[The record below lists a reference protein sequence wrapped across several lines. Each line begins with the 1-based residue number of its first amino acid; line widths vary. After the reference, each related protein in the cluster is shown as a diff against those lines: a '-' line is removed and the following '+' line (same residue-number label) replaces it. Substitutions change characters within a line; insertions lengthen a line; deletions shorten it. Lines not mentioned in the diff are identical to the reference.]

1 MSRTGSNSLGH
12 NRRTTRKNSS
22 YDNNSTDNHEAG
34 PSNTSSNNNNN
45 HHSNSN
51 STTSNRIAKVGKA
64 VLSRLGSY
72 TSSKTSSSG
81 SLGVKSSGRVKK
93 RIYDSKGPH
102 APQEVQI
109 TMEKSTSYAREFSG
123 TLPDSELEL
132 EKVFKGNPNV
142 WGFLESM
149 DTTIVQS
156 KLLKRSPVSP
166 TKTVKSTNMDRYAYL
181 IGSGPTCDISKKGVW
196 LNNVRMETTEVQLKN
211 DTIISFKESDETEPY
226 LSLKIRL
233 PTYFQ
238 LLRND
243 DNFGIH
249 GFYRMKKP
257 IGSGS
262 FGEVYAAECTTTGK
276 PIALKMIPQSKYAGK
291 PRTLQSLLQE
301 IAVYTSLQ
309 HHPCI
314 VRMERVMEVNGVFYI
329 AMELGKD
336 GDLFDHVCAIPNPLA
351 EDEVRIIF
359 DQIFHAVDSTNPYCL
374 LNFFF
379 IFSLFLLLQYIHDQD
394 IAHRDLKLENII
406 LMNKQNLQ
414 VKIADFGLATFYRG
428 KPFHTMCGT
437 QSYAAPELVL
447 ESKCSYDKA
456 VDIWSLGVMLFVTLA
471 KTPPFYDPS
480 SPQPATPEQHNAM
493 LNRIKNGDYNFK
505 GAEKWKKISEQA
517 KDLIQKMLVVDP
529 NERYTIKQIL
539 QHPWLQEVE

>member
-1 MSRTGSNSLGH
+1 
-12 NRRTTRKNSS
+12 
-22 YDNNSTDNHEAG
+22 
-34 PSNTSSNNNNN
+34 
-45 HHSNSN
+45 
-51 STTSNRIAKVGKA
+51 
-64 VLSRLGSY
+64 
-72 TSSKTSSSG
+72 
-81 SLGVKSSGRVKK
+81 
-93 RIYDSKGPH
+93 
-102 APQEVQI
+102 
-109 TMEKSTSYAREFSG
+109 
-123 TLPDSELEL
+123 
-132 EKVFKGNPNV
+132 
-142 WGFLESM
+142 
-149 DTTIVQS
+149 
-156 KLLKRSPVSP
+156 
-166 TKTVKSTNMDRYAYL
+166 
-181 IGSGPTCDISKKGVW
+181 
-196 LNNVRMETTEVQLKN
+196 METTEVQLKN
-211 DTIISFKESDETEPY
+211 DTIISFKESDEAEPY

-243 DNFGIH
+243 DHFGIH
-249 GFYRMKKP
+249 AFYRMKKP

-276 PIALKMIPQSKYAGK
+276 PVALKMIPQNKYAGK
-291 PRTLQSLLQE
+291 PKTLQSLLQE

-314 VRMERVMEVNGVFYI
+314 VRMDRVMEVNGVFYI

-336 GDLFDHVCAIPNPLA
+336 GDLFDHICAIPNPLA

-359 DQIFHAVDSTNPYCL
+359 DQIFHAVD
-374 LNFFF
+374 
-379 IFSLFLLLQYIHDQD
+379 YIHDQD

-406 LMNKQNLQ
+406 LMNKRNLQ

-447 ESKCSYDKA
+447 ESKCSYNKA

-471 KTPPFYDPS
+471 RTPPFLDPYS
-480 SPQPATPEQHNAM
+480 SQPATPEQHNAM
-493 LNRIKNGDYNFK
+493 LGRIKIGDYNFK
-505 GAEKWKKISEQA
+505 EAEKWKKISEQA

-539 QHPWLQEVE
+539 QHPWLQEVESARTLAKGYQRSPELVEYLQKQKKEH